1 MTSSGNVATDVGHTG
16 VTSRFEIA
24 RADHQANEIF
34 VVDDEPAVRA
44 LLAMLL
50 SRHGF
55 NVTSFAEG
63 EGLLLALR
71 TRWPLCVLLDVL
83 IPGKS
88 GLDVLKEMKAREC
101 HVPVFIISGRG
112 DISTAVDAIKNG
124 ALDFF
129 EKPFRGPDIVAR
141 IRDGIVAKSKPCA
154 ADKTARYFFP
164 GRPILT
170 RREQDVLSRLV
181 AGSTNKLA
189 GRDLGVSHR
198 TIEIHRSQIMAKL
211 AAKNS
216 ADLVRI
222 ALTENQAG
230 STRGKLNPHS
240 FIKNPVWSPKR
251 DKDRDRASGRD
262 QVASALPE
270 LTDMG

>member
-1 MTSSGNVATDVGHTG
+1 MRSMTSFGNDAADVGRPG
-16 VTSRFEIA
+16 VTARFEIA
-24 RADHQANEIF
+24 GTDHQPNEIF

-71 TRWPLCVLLDVL
+71 TRCPTCVLLDVY

-88 GLDVLKEMKAREC
+88 GLDVLKEMNAREC
-101 HVPVFIISGRG
+101 DVPVFIISGRG
-112 DISTAVDAIKNG
+112 DISMAVDAIKNG

-141 IRDGIVAKSKPCA
+141 IRDGILAKSQPCA
-154 ADKTARYFFP
+154 ANKTARYFFP
-164 GRPILT
+164 GRPMLT

-198 TIEIHRSQIMAKL
+198 TIEIHRSRIMAKL
-211 AAKNS
+211 DAKNS

-230 STRGKLNPHS
+230 STRGKDNPHF
-240 FIKNPVWSPKR
+240 FIKNPVQSPKR
-251 DKDRDRASGRD
+251 DKGNSRHPG
-262 QVASALPE
+262 VIE
-270 LTDMG
+270 LRRRCRN

>member
-1 MTSSGNVATDVGHTG
+1 MRSMTSFGNDAADVGRPG
-16 VTSRFEIA
+16 VTAQFEIA
-24 RADHQANEIF
+24 GTDHQPNEIF

-71 TRWPLCVLLDVL
+71 TRCPTCVLLDVY

-88 GLDVLKEMKAREC
+88 GLDVLKEMNAREC
-101 HVPVFIISGRG
+101 DVPVFIISGRG
-112 DISTAVDAIKNG
+112 DISMAVDAIKNG

-141 IRDGIVAKSKPCA
+141 IRDGILAKSQPCA
-154 ADKTARYFFP
+154 ANKTARYFFP
-164 GRPILT
+164 GRPMLT

-198 TIEIHRSQIMAKL
+198 TIEIHRSRIMAKL
-211 AAKNS
+211 DAKNS

-230 STRGKLNPHS
+230 STRGKDNPHF
-240 FIKNPVWSPKR
+240 FIKVLHRGAPTR
-251 DKDRDRASGRD
+251 
-262 QVASALPE
+262 SARNLVS
-270 LTDMG
+270 